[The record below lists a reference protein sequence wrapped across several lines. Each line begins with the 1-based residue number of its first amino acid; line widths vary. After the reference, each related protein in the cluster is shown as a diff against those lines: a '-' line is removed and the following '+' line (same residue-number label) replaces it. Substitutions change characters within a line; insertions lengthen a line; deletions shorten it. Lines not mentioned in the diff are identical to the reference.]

1 MKRTA
6 DKNDAVYDLK
16 LTNNQKNPAKTF
28 DKYTLVSNLDL
39 NYKAGG
45 KYIYLYECRKP
56 ASYKYS
62 PLLDIKAVDETVLSI
77 TTGTAAG
84 AHSEIRVTN
93 QDGNSQDLN
102 EEAGG
107 DYIYLIKVYEYNDN
121 GWLVGSML
129 GTGSY
134 MVIGLFLVVAA
145 GAVVYIKLKKKRET
159 VKINETIS
167 EEAQD

>member
-1 MKRTA
+1 
-6 DKNDAVYDLK
+6 
-16 LTNNQKNPAKTF
+16 
-28 DKYTLVSNLDL
+28 
-39 NYKAGG
+39 
-45 KYIYLYECRKP
+45 
-56 ASYKYS
+56 
-62 PLLDIKAVDETVLSI
+62 LLDIKAVDETVLSI

-129 GTGSY
+129 GTGSVV
-134 MVIGLFLVVAA
+134 VIAAFLVAAA
-145 GAVVYIKLKKKRET
+145 GAIIYVKLSKKRET
-159 VKINETIS
+159 TKNNEIIERET
-167 EEAQD
+167 E